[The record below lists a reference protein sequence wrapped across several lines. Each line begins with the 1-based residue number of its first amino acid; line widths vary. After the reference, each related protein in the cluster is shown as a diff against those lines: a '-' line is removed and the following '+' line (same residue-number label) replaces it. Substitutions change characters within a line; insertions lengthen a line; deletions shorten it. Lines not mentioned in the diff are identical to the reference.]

1 MISNNVF
8 TDTFYPYLWIPTLID
23 MLRSF
28 LFKTMALHITWYV
41 IFREPKEN
49 IILEKTCYFVI
60 HILSLRPRKTSF
72 FWMHSSFQVFLWCY
86 SHTLYL
92 LPPYVPSLPAASPI
106 RENISCFFHFFFEI
120 REKLTPDCLKFAS
133 GSYQTR
139 MFDYLIFFF

>member
-1 MISNNVF
+1 MF
-8 TDTFYPYLWIPTLID
+8 TDTFYPYLWIPTLTD

-92 LPPYVPSLPAASPI
+92 LPPYVPSLPAASPHQGKYFLLFSLFLWNPGKTDPWLLEICI
-106 RENISCFFHFFFEI
+106 RKLSNKNVWLLDFFF
-120 REKLTPDCLKFAS
+120 
-133 GSYQTR
+133 
-139 MFDYLIFFF
+139 